1 MLSEKNGE
9 FPKKVLKLLTK
20 RKEYAIML
28 SNIFFEEGE
37 TSFNMDGDSCG
48 NSTNMLPHNYIMF
61 ERRAY
66 PTKG

>member
-1 MLSEKNGE
+1 
-9 FPKKVLKLLTK
+9 
-20 RKEYAIML
+20 ML

-48 NSTNMLPHNYIMF
+48 NSTNMLPQNYIMI